1 MKTPSPKR
9 LASARLALTYAAA
22 LACVWAGSASAQ
34 QAAVPQWQFYVT
46 PYLWIA
52 GVSGTVK
59 TPNPNIPEQQ
69 VDASFGGVLSHLD
82 AIPVMGAVEARYG
95 AFGVLTDF
103 IAISVKADFPTKNF
117 LFSGG
122 SAKLTQFTGSALF
135 AYRAIDSENQSLDL
149 GIGVRAFGMSTR
161 FELNPGLL
169 RGFSVDPG
177 VSWANPIIGA
187 RYRLGFSP
195 QWGLTAYGD
204 VGGGPDSQLTW
215 QLLGT
220 IDYRI
225 SQFTTLRVGYRQLQ
239 FQYYGNILRQNMG
252 MSGPIITGTMQF

>member
-1 MKTPSPKR
+1 M
-9 LASARLALTYAAA
+9 
-22 LACVWAGSASAQ
+22 
-34 QAAVPQWQFYVT
+34 PQWQFYVT